1 MKVDVAVIGGGP
13 AGLTAAKEIA
23 SRGGSVVVVDE
34 NSTFGGKLLGQLH
47 EEPEGN
53 HWWKGGE
60 IAAKLVGEAK
70 AAGVTLMPQTQV
82 WGLEAGWN
90 VFIADICNRNLP
102 CRNIQARAVLLAT
115 GAVEKPLAMPGWT
128 LPGVMTVG
136 AAQVLTN
143 VYRVKPGK
151 RVVIAGVDVLSLTIA
166 RALKLAGVEIA
177 GIVLPGQSDFTEGRS
192 NPVGVLNQLQTMAH
206 LAPNPMLRAGGAFL
220 SSRFGIQLAAR
231 FYPNNGLKVWGIPLQ
246 LKKALVAIHG
256 EGQVTHA
263 EIASIDSTGKIISG
277 TSTAVPVDAVCLSGG
292 LTPLGE
298 LAATAGCKF
307 VRIDGLSG
315 AVPLHSR
322 TMETTVRNLY
332 VAGNVTGVEGAKIAM
347 EQGRVAGKSICR
359 QLGIGQVGEQDVQ
372 IAIRKVEETREKS
385 DIQFHMNIKEA
396 RTQLQKL
403 WEQNQH
409 LHASY

>member
-1 MKVDVAVIGGGP
+1 MKVDAAVIGGGP
-13 AGLTAAKEIA
+13 AGLSAAIEIA

-47 EEPEGN
+47 EEPGVN
-53 HWWKGGE
+53 NWWKGGE
-60 IAAKLVGEAK
+60 IAAKLAEEAI

-90 VFIADICNRNLP
+90 VLIADTCNRTLP
-102 CRNIQARAVLLAT
+102 FQNIQARAVLLAT

-166 RALKLAGVEIA
+166 RAMKLAGVEIA
-177 GIVLPGQSDFTEGRS
+177 GIVLPKESDFSEGRS
-192 NPVGVLNQLQTMAH
+192 NPLSVLKELQTMAH
-206 LAPNPMLRAGGAFL
+206 LAPNPLLRAGGAFL
-220 SSRFGIQLAAR
+220 NHRLGIQLAAR
-231 FYPNNGLKVWGIPLQ
+231 FFPHNGVKVWGIPLQ

-256 EGQVTHA
+256 DEQVTHA
-263 EIASIDSTGKIISG
+263 EIASIDSNGQIVPG
-277 TSTAVPVDAVCLSGG
+277 TTTAVPVDAVCLSGG

-307 VRIDGLSG
+307 VRIDGLNG
-315 AVPLHSR
+315 PVPLHSR
-322 TMETTVRNLY
+322 TMETTVRDLY
-332 VAGNVTGVEGAKIAM
+332 VAGNITGVEGAKIAM
-347 EQGRVAGKSICR
+347 VQGRVAGTSMCLR
-359 QLGIGQVGEQDVQ
+359 LGIGRIGEQDVQ
-372 IAIRKVEETREKS
+372 TAMRKVDEVREKS
-385 DIQFHMNIKEA
+385 DIQFHLKIKEA
-396 RTQLQKL
+396 RTQLQQL
-403 WEQNQH
+403 WEQNRH
-409 LHASY
+409 LHA